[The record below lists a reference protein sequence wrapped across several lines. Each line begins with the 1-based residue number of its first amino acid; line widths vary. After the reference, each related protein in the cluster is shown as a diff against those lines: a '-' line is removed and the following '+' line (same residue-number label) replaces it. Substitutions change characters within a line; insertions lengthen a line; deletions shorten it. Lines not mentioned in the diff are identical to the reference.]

1 MAGFLIAAPKSG
13 SGKTMVTCGILEVLK
28 RRGKRPW
35 AFKCGPDYIDG
46 LFHRQVLQVEGGNLD
61 SFFETEEHLRRK
73 YRRAE
78 AEHFVVAEGV
88 MGYFDGLGGT
98 LPDASSWEIADIL
111 RIPVVL
117 VLDAKGASLSLVAQI
132 KGFLDYEA
140 KLGRGE
146 RHIAAVIFNRM
157 SAGMYPRMKEITEGE
172 LGILA
177 AGYVP
182 ELDFLKVGS
191 RHLGLILPDEVE
203 GLKMQM
209 EQLGDCLE
217 ETLDWE
223 ILESLS
229 GPSLSFGEDVSHS
242 VSESSL
248 YAAKRG
254 RFRLGV
260 AWDEA
265 FCFYYRDN
273 LEEMEAVGAEIVYF
287 SPLHEDKLPEGLDG
301 LLIGGGYPENY
312 AAELSENTAMRQAVA
327 LAAAQG
333 MPILAECGGYLY
345 LLEELE
351 GLDGVFYP
359 MTGIFEGKGCR
370 KGKNSRFGYVALAA
384 EQDTPYLLRGEEIK
398 GHEFHYW
405 DCRTADSSWQM
416 RAVKPVG
423 KRTWPCMRV
432 CGQVMAGF
440 PHLYYP
446 SAPAFV
452 ERFSRACRRFGVTV
466 RRTAAF

>member
-301 LLIGGGYPENY
+301 LLIGGGYPEN
-312 AAELSENTAMRQAVA
+312 
-327 LAAAQG
+327 
-333 MPILAECGGYLY
+333 
-345 LLEELE
+345 
-351 GLDGVFYP
+351 
-359 MTGIFEGKGCR
+359 
-370 KGKNSRFGYVALAA
+370 
-384 EQDTPYLLRGEEIK
+384 
-398 GHEFHYW
+398 
-405 DCRTADSSWQM
+405 
-416 RAVKPVG
+416 
-423 KRTWPCMRV
+423 
-432 CGQVMAGF
+432 
-440 PHLYYP
+440 
-446 SAPAFV
+446 
-452 ERFSRACRRFGVTV
+452 
-466 RRTAAF
+466 

>member
-1 MAGFLIAAPKSG
+1 
-13 SGKTMVTCGILEVLK
+13 
-28 RRGKRPW
+28 
-35 AFKCGPDYIDG
+35 
-46 LFHRQVLQVEGGNLD
+46 
-61 SFFETEEHLRRK
+61 
-73 YRRAE
+73 
-78 AEHFVVAEGV
+78 
-88 MGYFDGLGGT
+88 
-98 LPDASSWEIADIL
+98 
-111 RIPVVL
+111 
-117 VLDAKGASLSLVAQI
+117 
-132 KGFLDYEA
+132 
-140 KLGRGE
+140 
-146 RHIAAVIFNRM
+146 
-157 SAGMYPRMKEITEGE
+157 MK
-172 LGILA
+172 
-177 AGYVP
+177 
-182 ELDFLKVGS
+182 
-191 RHLGLILPDEVE
+191 
-203 GLKMQM
+203 
-209 EQLGDCLE
+209 
-217 ETLDWE
+217 
-223 ILESLS
+223 
-229 GPSLSFGEDVSHS
+229 
-242 VSESSL
+242 
-248 YAAKRG
+248 
-254 RFRLGV
+254 
-260 AWDEA
+260 A

-446 SAPAFV
+446 SAPLLWSGFPGRAGDLALLFAERLLFRRAVTSNPIWQDIEGGQKKMTLEEAVRQTEEADKSAKALARARWDKVAKPLNSLGVLEEDIVRIAGAQGDPAVSLEEKWIAVMCSDNGIV
-452 ERFSRACRRFGVTV
+452 EEGVTQTGQSVTGIVAENMAKGTSCVCRMAACAGANVFPVDVGIAGDIHVPGLLQRRRLRNRKFSKGSCHEPQPGIEALQTGIEVASMLKEKGCRLAGTGEMGIGNTTTASAVISVLLGKEPEEVTGRGAGLSLEGYRRKV
-466 RRTAAF
+466 RSSSRV